1 MGIPSFFSWL
11 VCKYPNIVSSAYE
24 SDDDDDDD
32 DEEEEEGD
40 DTAKEE
46 NNSADKEDEHD
57 GKEEDGEKSSATG
70 SSEERIIFDNLYLD
84 MNDIIHTCSS
94 PKNRKFLSHMVEY
107 IDDLF
112 WIVRPRKLLY
122 LAVDGVAP
130 LAKMNKLRQGYF
142 KTTKDDTDSE
152 VEAKLLTDIFK
163 AQGKE
168 VQPRETYEFEDPT
181 VIMPGTEFM
190 ERISGVLEY
199 YIRRR
204 ISTNPWWKDIEV
216 ILSDA
221 NVPGE
226 GEEKIMSFIRAQ
238 RSMESYDLNTRHC
251 IYGHDADLIMLAL
264 ASHEVH
270 ISILRKKPH
279 STEESSKGKQPDELH
294 QFLNVWVLREYL
306 ELEMMIPGWKH
317 DTERLIDDF
326 IFICLL
332 TGNDFIPRI
341 PSLEIHEFAVDLLI
355 EVYKITFNKMGGYIV
370 NTEKIKDKHAAYLDA
385 SRLEKFFQ
393 ALSLS
398 EEKIFLKR
406 FELRQKLLCRI
417 QRQAAENGWK
427 ERNSDNVEESPVGSD
442 PASKM
447 ILTQGSTSTCSSDK
461 SDVDLNTREL
471 WRNVN
476 DILKNRN
483 DLFKNGAC
491 SHDRIRLGTPGWKPR
506 FYGEKFGAETSNE
519 VRSLQTEMVHKYL
532 EGLCWV
538 LQCYFAEVPSW
549 NWFYPFHYA
558 PFASDLKLLY
568 QFKISFTM
576 GKPLKPFDQLMA
588 ALPPEMHILTCALP
602 KCYSKLIGCEESTI
616 QLFYP
621 SELEIDT
628 DGKRFLSQG
637 IAKLPFIDEKLLLS
651 ATKTVENDLTVDE
664 MGRNTILQ
672 ERIFLRNSNNL
683 ANDAA
688 FVALSDCPQK
698 KLRISTSDI
707 RGWLSPDTEARNIF
721 FNLSRDI
728 KDDQTISAVFSNPE
742 AVKPIPRLLDNVI
755 VPDKTVTESDI
766 PKRPLWYT
774 YPGARPPPVTRKPD
788 NLWKASS
795 PAMPKE
801 EVKNGGTGWLGR
813 GGGSVVAVA
822 IAAETQQIGRS
833 SYGREKGSAETLPQR
848 SGGGGGSGY
857 GRGSRGVAAT
867 QSRGGRFDGGAYS
880 SRPGGAW
887 AGGDSVQREPTAW
900 RPAGAWARG
909 GGRGG
914 GGRRAAPCLVDLFF
928 LWNV

>member
-1 MGIPSFFSWL
+1 
-11 VCKYPNIVSSAYE
+11 
-24 SDDDDDDD
+24 
-32 DEEEEEGD
+32 
-40 DTAKEE
+40 
-46 NNSADKEDEHD
+46 
-57 GKEEDGEKSSATG
+57 
-70 SSEERIIFDNLYLD
+70 
-84 MNDIIHTCSS
+84 
-94 PKNRKFLSHMVEY
+94 
-107 IDDLF
+107 
-112 WIVRPRKLLY
+112 
-122 LAVDGVAP
+122 
-130 LAKMNKLRQGYF
+130 
-142 KTTKDDTDSE
+142 
-152 VEAKLLTDIFK
+152 
-163 AQGKE
+163 
-168 VQPRETYEFEDPT
+168 
-181 VIMPGTEFM
+181 MPGTKFM
-190 ERISGVLEY
+190 ETISGALEY

-204 ISTNPWWKDIEV
+204 ISTDPWWKDIKV

-226 GEEKIMSFIRAQ
+226 GEDKIMSFIRAQ
-238 RSMESYDLNTRHC
+238 QSMESYDPNTRHC

-279 STEESSKGKQPDELH
+279 STGASPKGRPPNEPH

-306 ELEMMIPGWKH
+306 ELEMAVPAWKH

-332 TGNDFIPRI
+332 MGNDYIPRI
-341 PSLEIHEFAVDLLI
+341 PSLEIHEFAADLLI
-355 EVYKITFNKMGGYIV
+355 QVYKITFKEMGGYIV
-370 NTEKIKDKHAAYLDA
+370 NTEKIEDKHAAYLDV
-385 SRLEKFFQ
+385 SRLEKFLQ

-417 QRQAAENGWK
+417 QRQAAENKWK
-427 ERNSDNVEESPVGSD
+427 ERNSDNVEESPDGSD

-447 ILTQGSTSTCSSDK
+447 VLTQGSTSTCISDK
-461 SDVDLNTREL
+461 SDVEMNTAEL
-471 WRNVN
+471 WRNVD
-476 DILKNRN
+476 DILKDKD

-491 SHDRIRLGTPGWKPR
+491 SHDRIRLGSPGWKPR
-506 FYGEKFGAETSNE
+506 FYREKFSAETCIE
-519 VRSLQTEMVHKYL
+519 IGRIQTEMVQKYL

-538 LQCYFAEVPSW
+538 LQCYFSEVPSW
-549 NWFYPFHYA
+549 NWYYPFNYA
-558 PFASDLKLLY
+558 PFASDLKLLD

-588 ALPPEMHILTCALP
+588 ALPPEMHVLSCALP
-602 KCYSKLIGCEESTI
+602 KCYSKLIGCKESII

-621 SELEIDT
+621 PELEIDA

-651 ATKTVENDLTVDE
+651 ATKTVEKDLTVDE
-664 MGRNTILQ
+664 MVRNTIRQ

-683 ANDAA
+683 ANAAA
-688 FVALSDCPQK
+688 FVALSDDSQE
-698 KLRISTSDI
+698 KLPISTSDI
-707 RGWLSPDTEARNIF
+707 SGWLSPDVGAPNIF
-721 FNLSRDI
+721 FNRLRAI
-728 KDDQTISAVFSNPE
+728 KDDQTISAVFFNPE

-755 VPDKTVTESDI
+755 LPDKTVTESDI

-774 YPGARPPPVTRKPD
+774 YPGARLPLVTRKPD

-813 GGGSVVAVA
+813 GRGSVAAVA

-833 SYGREKGSAETLPQR
+833 SCGREKGDAETLPQR
-848 SGGGGGSGY
+848 SGGGGY
-857 GRGSRGVAAT
+857 GRGSHGVAAT
-867 QSRGGRFDGGAYS
+867 QSRGGRFDGGDGGAYS

-887 AGGDSVQREPTAW
+887 AGGGSAVQREPTAW

-914 GGRRAAPCLVDLFF
+914 GGGRSGQPRA
-928 LWNV
+928 W